1 MKNPLKAFSLLIFM
15 FFTVTANSQSF
26 KLVWSDEFNGE
37 GAPDPAKWDY
47 ELGYIRNNELQYY
60 TKNTSNAHQHNGNLE
75 ITVRKEKIKGLKEG
89 KTATFEYSSGS
100 IITLNKAAWTY
111 GKIEGRFKIPQGKGL
126 WSCFWTLGSSITDE
140 GWPKCGEIDIF
151 EHINS
156 ENLIHGTAHWADQSN
171 KHVSKGADSP
181 EFDVTQWHTYSI
193 VWSPGYIKWYLDDV
207 QFHEVSILDGVNSTQ
222 EFHKPH
228 YVLINLPIGGSWPG
242 SPDATTILPA
252 TLYCDYIRI
261 YEMENKNSYSQTG
274 RISDTPIKSGNPILK
289 GWYADPEGIIFGN
302 KYWIYP
308 TYSDDYGQPDRS
320 LELTEQ
326 QLQAQKKTINKQ
338 YLKQTF
344 FDAFSSEDLIKWE
357 KHSHVLDIKDVKWA
371 SYSLWAPSIIKA
383 NNKYFLFFSANDIQ
397 NDQEYG
403 GIGVAVSDNPGGPFK
418 DYLGKPLINKFAN
431 GAQPIDQF
439 IFQDQ
444 DGKYYLI
451 YGGWRHCNIVQIKD
465 DFTGLIPY
473 PDGSVYKEITP
484 ENYVE
489 GPFMF
494 IRKGKYYL
502 MWSEG
507 NWTGPDYSVSYAMAD
522 SPFGPFKR
530 VAKVLQQDEAIARG
544 AGHHSVINI
553 PDTDDWYIVYHR
565 RPLNETDGN
574 HRETCIDRM
583 YFDENGFIKPVK
595 MTFEGVKQRR
605 IKN

>member
-1 MKNPLKAFSLLIFM
+1 MKRSLSACLLLINLFI
-15 FFTVTANSQSF
+15 TVPANSQSF

-47 ELGYIRNNELQYY
+47 ELGYIRNDELQYY
-60 TKNTSNAHQHNGNLE
+60 TKNTSNARQHNGNLE
-75 ITVRKEKIKGLKEG
+75 ITVRKEKIKGSKEG
-89 KTATFEYSSGS
+89 KATTFEYSSGS
-100 IITLNKAAWTY
+100 VITLNKADWTY

-126 WSCFWTLGSSITDE
+126 WSCFWTLGASINEE

-156 ENLIHGTAHWADQSN
+156 EILVHGTAHWANDLTR
-171 KHVSKGADSP
+171 HVSKGADSP

-193 VWSPGYIKWYLDDV
+193 VWTPGYIKWYIDDV
-207 QFHEVSILDGVNSTQ
+207 QFHEVSILDGINSTQ

-242 SPDATTILPA
+242 SPDITTVLPA

-261 YEMENKNSYSQTG
+261 YEMENNNNYSQTYKL
-274 RISDTPIKSGNPILK
+274 SDTALRSGNPILK

-302 KYWIYP
+302 QYWIYP

-320 LELTEQ
+320 TELTEQ

-338 YLKQTF
+338 YIKQAF

-371 SYSLWAPSIIKA
+371 AYSLWAPSIIKA

-403 GIGVAVSDNPGGPFK
+403 GIGVAVSDNAGGPFK

-439 IFQDQ
+439 IFRDQ

-473 PDGSVYKEITP
+473 PDGSVFKEITP

-530 VAKVLQQDEAIARG
+530 VAKVLQQDEKIARG

-553 PDTDDWYIVYHR
+553 PNTDDWYIVYHR

-583 YFDENGFIKPVK
+583 YFDENGLIEPVK
-595 MTFEGVKQRR
+595 MTFEGVKQYR